1 MKEPIKDRID
11 VLLEK
16 AKNNDSDA
24 QLQLAQCLKEG
35 KWVEVSIEHAKYWA
49 FKSASNG
56 CPGAEKFYKSLYN
69 K

>member
-16 AKNNDSDA
+16 AKNNDSYA

-35 KWVEVSIEHAKYWA
+35 K
-49 FKSASNG
+49 
-56 CPGAEKFYKSLYN
+56 
-69 K
+69 